1 MCPYRGGTHRA
12 HIANINDVVLESE
25 SSNKNIGKQH
35 VVKARGVE
43 YCTGKKLTGKLK
55 MREKRIYSRLIAF
68 YFRINRKNII

>member
-55 MREKRIYSRLIAF
+55 M
-68 YFRINRKNII
+68 